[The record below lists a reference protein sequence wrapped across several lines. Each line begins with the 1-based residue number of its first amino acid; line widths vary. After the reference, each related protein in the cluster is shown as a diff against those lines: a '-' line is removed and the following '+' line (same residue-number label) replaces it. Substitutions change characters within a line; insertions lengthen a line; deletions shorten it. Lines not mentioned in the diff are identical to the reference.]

1 MNCLDKDLLAL
12 QEARDL
18 AAKAQVAAGEL
29 AKLTPEQAWHI
40 AEQVAKAAAEKAGYY
55 AEWAVRETGMGNA
68 ADKTAKNTIACTG
81 LIEHYRGT
89 CLGGLRTDPARN
101 LVEVGR
107 PAGVVLA
114 LVASTSPIATLYFKT
129 LINLMSRNAV
139 ILSPH
144 PIAAECAADAC
155 AYLHDVAVAAG
166 APQNA
171 IQIQR
176 QLSLPATKQLM
187 ADERVKLILAT
198 GGAPMVRA
206 AYQSGRPA
214 LGVGAG
220 NVPVI
225 IDEGIDT
232 QVVAQTILR
241 SKNFDHGTPCNAEST
256 LIPLP
261 GVAEQLGKALRQH
274 GGHLCTPKETKL
286 LRDYAYPKGQF
297 NPAIVGKSSAWIAAQ
312 AGFKVADNTAALI
325 VHIDTVCAKQEPFCK
340 EKLSP
345 ILGFFVAQ
353 DRDQAITIAQQLL
366 AVAGQGHTA
375 VVHSHDQVFAT
386 QVGIALDVN
395 RIVVNMASIESSGIS
410 ENTGLDPTFTIGT
423 GFGSGSSIAENVG
436 PQHLVQWK
444 RIAFDT
450 KGAIQVKGD
459 QQVPAHMSE
468 QIKAQVKALVQEQLG
483 GQGL

>member
-18 AAKAQVAAGEL
+18 AAKAEVAA
-29 AKLTPEQAWHI
+29 AQMAQLTPEQAWHI
-40 AEQVAKAAAEKAGYY
+40 AEQVAKAAADKAAYY
-55 AEWAVRETGMGNA
+55 ADWAVRETGMGNA
-68 ADKTAKNTIACTG
+68 ADKTAKNRIACSG
-81 LIEHYRGT
+81 LVEHYRGT
-89 CLGGLRTDPARN
+89 CLGGLRTDPSRN
-101 LVEVGR
+101 LLEVGR

-166 APQNA
+166 APVNA

-225 IDEGIDT
+225 IDEGIDC
-232 QVVAQTILR
+232 QLVAQTILG

-256 LIPLP
+256 LVP
-261 GVAEQLGKALRQH
+261 VAAIAADIGQALRQH
-274 GGHLCTPKETKL
+274 GGHLCNPAETQQ

-297 NPAIVGKSSAWIAAQ
+297 NPAIVGKSAHWIAEQ
-312 AGFKVADNTAALI
+312 AGFKVAKDAKALI
-325 VHIDTVCAKQEPFCK
+325 VHIESIGAKQEPFSK

-345 ILGFFVAQ
+345 ILAFYVAA
-353 DRDQAITIAQQLL
+353 DRQQAIAAAQQLL

-375 VVHSHDQVFAT
+375 VVHSLDEVFAT
-386 QVGIALDVN
+386 EVGIALDVN
-395 RIVVNMASIESSGIS
+395 RVVVNMAAIESSGIS
-410 ENTGLDPTFTIGT
+410 PSTGLDPTFTIGT

-450 KGAIQVKGD
+450 KGPIQVKGD
-459 QQVPAHMSE
+459 DQVPVALAE
-468 QIKAQVKALVQEQLG
+468 QIKQQVKSLVQAQLG
-483 GQGL
+483 GQS